1 MKIKVKSNT
10 EVDIIVLQGEL
21 DSQSVSDLKS
31 ELLKLSGRKALK
43 ISIDLK
49 KVTYI
54 DSSGLA
60 AFVEFH
66 QQIKNYG
73 GKIAFFNLSEGV
85 RNVFQISKLDLI
97 FPLALTEKEALSLLS

>member
-1 MKIKVKSNT
+1 MKINVKSNT
-10 EVDIIVLQGEL
+10 EVDMVILQGEL
-21 DSQSVSDLKS
+21 DFQSVSDLKN
-31 ELLKLSGRKALK
+31 ELHKLSSRKAPK

-73 GKIAFFNLSEGV
+73 GKVAFFNLSAGV

-97 FPLALTEKEALSLLS
+97 FPLAVTEKEALLLLS